1 MYSKIPGIHI
11 LKLTWAYDGM
21 DDTKLFEEHWSHS
34 CLWVPWIRL
43 MKQIAGNAWKA
54 AWMFKGPRT
63 TWENIIFS
71 KKSVATSQSD
81 IDGEDSILGFF
92 EERCGE
98 SGWSREI

>member
-1 MYSKIPGIHI
+1 MPLGTLDS
-11 LKLTWAYDGM
+11 LDETNR
-21 DDTKLFEEHWSHS
+21 
-34 CLWVPWIRL
+34 RL
-43 MKQIAGNAWKA
+43 QPLA

-71 KKSVATSQSD
+71 KRVWATSQSD

-92 EERCGE
+92 EERFGE